1 VSWILAMF
9 CIFKCCVRKVV
20 SFLGV
25 LVRERDS
32 LEADSLTCKVQ
43 MLLMSW
49 LRYKQNEMK

>member
-1 VSWILAMF
+1 M
-9 CIFKCCVRKVV
+9 V